1 MAKKYSKTE
10 YFKIVLVL
18 GALCTISPFSID
30 MYLPGF
36 PEMAQTLNT
45 PISNIQLSLTAYLV
59 GIAIGQLFYGPL
71 LDRFGRKKPLYA
83 GLAIYILA
91 SIG

>member
-1 MAKKYSKTE
+1 MEKKYSKTE

-36 PEMAQTLNT
+36 PEMAKDLNT

-59 GIAIGQLFYGPL
+59 GIAIGQL
-71 LDRFGRKKPLYA
+71 
-83 GLAIYILA
+83 
-91 SIG
+91 